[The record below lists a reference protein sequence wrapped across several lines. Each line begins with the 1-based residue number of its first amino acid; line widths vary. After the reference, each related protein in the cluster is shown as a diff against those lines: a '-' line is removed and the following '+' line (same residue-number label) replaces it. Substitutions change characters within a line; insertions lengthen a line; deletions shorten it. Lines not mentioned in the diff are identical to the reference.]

1 MLTPLA
7 NLSVNS
13 STNLMQYIAEVR
25 KFPMLSQ
32 EEEVRLAKNWQ
43 EYQDISSAHGLITSH
58 LNLVVKIAMKFKN
71 YGLLLMDLVMEGNM
85 GLMHAV
91 KKFNPN
97 LGFRFS
103 TYAVWWIEASMKDF
117 ILKSWSLVKI
127 GTTQAQRRLFFSLRK
142 IKKRILQYTNRE
154 TLSNEEIK
162 AISNELSVSE
172 EDVVQMNYRLA
183 CKDQSLNNCI
193 KIGDN
198 SKKELQDMIP
208 CNLVNQELAYQNH
221 EEKALK
227 ETILSNALASLNE
240 RSRDIFISRYFSE
253 NAQTLDELSK
263 KYCVSRERIRQLA
276 EQAMSKVK
284 IKSESLKLGL
294 LFVLLIFLSAGAL
307 ASVNNVQLREKYKDW
322 FVYTALEDGEKVC
335 YIVSHPEKKSED
347 YTADRKPYVMVSN
360 VDKKADE
367 VSVTSGFQYNNEPV
381 VLNIDK
387 KIKYQLPIIQGSL
400 AWTDDTKMDQDL
412 ILKMKQGLSMVVN
425 GKVKTAI
432 VDDIYSLLGFQKA
445 YQKMHDLCHTK

>member
-1 MLTPLA
+1 MLTPVA
-7 NLSVNS
+7 NLCVNS

-43 EYQDISSAHGLITSH
+43 EYQDISSAHRLITSH

-71 YGLLLMDLVMEGNM
+71 YGLLLMDLIMEGNM

-154 TLSNEEIK
+154 TLSKEEIK

-193 KIGDN
+193 KIGDD
-198 SKKELQDMIP
+198 SKKELQDMIS

-240 RSRDIFISRYFSE
+240 RSRDIFISRYLSE
-253 NAQTLDELSK
+253 NTQTLDELSK

-284 IKSESLKLGL
+284 QHIKSESLKFGL
-294 LFVLLIFLSAGAL
+294 HA
-307 ASVNNVQLREKYKDW
+307 
-322 FVYTALEDGEKVC
+322 
-335 YIVSHPEKKSED
+335 
-347 YTADRKPYVMVSN
+347 
-360 VDKKADE
+360 
-367 VSVTSGFQYNNEPV
+367 
-381 VLNIDK
+381 
-387 KIKYQLPIIQGSL
+387 
-400 AWTDDTKMDQDL
+400 
-412 ILKMKQGLSMVVN
+412 
-425 GKVKTAI
+425 
-432 VDDIYSLLGFQKA
+432 
-445 YQKMHDLCHTK
+445 

>member
-1 MLTPLA
+1 MLTSVA

-43 EYQDISSAHGLITSH
+43 EYQDISSAHRLITSH

-71 YGLLLMDLVMEGNM
+71 YGLLLIDLVMEGNM

-91 KKFNPN
+91 KKFNPD

-154 TLSNEEIK
+154 TLSKEEIK

-172 EDVVQMNYRLA
+172 EDVVQMSYRLA

-193 KIGDN
+193 KIGDD

-208 CNLVNQELAYQNH
+208 CNLVSQEVAYQNH

-240 RSRDIFISRYFSE
+240 RSRDIFISRYLSE

-284 IKSESLKLGL
+284 QYIKSESLKLGL
-294 LFVLLIFLSAGAL
+294 HA
-307 ASVNNVQLREKYKDW
+307 
-322 FVYTALEDGEKVC
+322 
-335 YIVSHPEKKSED
+335 
-347 YTADRKPYVMVSN
+347 
-360 VDKKADE
+360 
-367 VSVTSGFQYNNEPV
+367 
-381 VLNIDK
+381 
-387 KIKYQLPIIQGSL
+387 
-400 AWTDDTKMDQDL
+400 
-412 ILKMKQGLSMVVN
+412 
-425 GKVKTAI
+425 
-432 VDDIYSLLGFQKA
+432 
-445 YQKMHDLCHTK
+445 

>member
-1 MLTPLA
+1 MLTPVA
-7 NLSVNS
+7 NLCVNS

-25 KFPMLSQ
+25 KFPMLSH

-43 EYQDISSAHGLITSH
+43 EYQDISSAHRLITSH

-91 KKFNPN
+91 KKFNPD

-154 TLSNEEIK
+154 TLSKEEIK

-172 EDVVQMNYRLA
+172 EDVVQMSYRLA

-193 KIGDN
+193 KIGDD

-208 CNLVNQELAYQNH
+208 CNLVGQEVAYQNR

-240 RSRDIFISRYFSE
+240 RSRDIFISRYLSE
-253 NAQTLDELSK
+253 STQTLDELSK

-284 IKSESLKLGL
+284 QYIKSESLKLGL
-294 LFVLLIFLSAGAL
+294 HA
-307 ASVNNVQLREKYKDW
+307 
-322 FVYTALEDGEKVC
+322 
-335 YIVSHPEKKSED
+335 
-347 YTADRKPYVMVSN
+347 
-360 VDKKADE
+360 
-367 VSVTSGFQYNNEPV
+367 
-381 VLNIDK
+381 
-387 KIKYQLPIIQGSL
+387 
-400 AWTDDTKMDQDL
+400 
-412 ILKMKQGLSMVVN
+412 
-425 GKVKTAI
+425 
-432 VDDIYSLLGFQKA
+432 
-445 YQKMHDLCHTK
+445 

>member
-1 MLTPLA
+1 MLTPVA
-7 NLSVNS
+7 NLYVNS

-43 EYQDISSAHGLITSH
+43 EHKDISSAHKLITSH

-71 YGLLLMDLVMEGNM
+71 YGLLLMDLFMEGNM

-91 KKFNPN
+91 KKFNPD

-103 TYAVWWIEASMKDF
+103 TYAVWWIEASIKDF

-142 IKKRILQYTNRE
+142 MKKRILQYTNRE

-162 AISNELSVSE
+162 AISSELSVSE

-193 KIGDN
+193 KIGDD

-208 CNLVNQELAYQNH
+208 CNLVSQEVAYQNH

-227 ETILSNALASLNE
+227 ETILSNALTTLNE
-240 RSRDIFISRYFSE
+240 RSRDIFISRYLSE
-253 NAQTLDELSK
+253 SNQTLDELSK

-284 IKSESLKLGL
+284 QHIKSESLKLGL
-294 LFVLLIFLSAGAL
+294 HA
-307 ASVNNVQLREKYKDW
+307 
-322 FVYTALEDGEKVC
+322 
-335 YIVSHPEKKSED
+335 
-347 YTADRKPYVMVSN
+347 
-360 VDKKADE
+360 
-367 VSVTSGFQYNNEPV
+367 
-381 VLNIDK
+381 
-387 KIKYQLPIIQGSL
+387 
-400 AWTDDTKMDQDL
+400 
-412 ILKMKQGLSMVVN
+412 
-425 GKVKTAI
+425 
-432 VDDIYSLLGFQKA
+432 
-445 YQKMHDLCHTK
+445 

>member
-1 MLTPLA
+1 MLTPVA
-7 NLSVNS
+7 NLCVNS
-13 STNLMQYIAEVR
+13 STNLMQYIVEVR

-43 EYQDISSAHGLITSH
+43 EYQDISSAHKLITSH

-91 KKFNPN
+91 KKFNPD

-103 TYAVWWIEASMKDF
+103 TYAVWWIEASIKDF
-117 ILKSWSLVKI
+117 ILKSWSFVKI

-154 TLSNEEIK
+154 ALNNEEIK

-193 KIGDN
+193 KIGDD
-198 SKKELQDMIP
+198 SKKELQDMIT
-208 CNLVNQELAYQNH
+208 CNLASQEVAYQNH
-221 EEKALK
+221 EEKILK
-227 ETILSNALASLNE
+227 EKILNNALANLNG
-240 RSRDIFISRYFSE
+240 RSRDIFISRYLSE
-253 NAQTLDELSK
+253 STQTLDELSK

-284 IKSESLKLGL
+284 QHIKSESLKLGL
-294 LFVLLIFLSAGAL
+294 HA
-307 ASVNNVQLREKYKDW
+307 
-322 FVYTALEDGEKVC
+322 
-335 YIVSHPEKKSED
+335 
-347 YTADRKPYVMVSN
+347 
-360 VDKKADE
+360 
-367 VSVTSGFQYNNEPV
+367 
-381 VLNIDK
+381 
-387 KIKYQLPIIQGSL
+387 
-400 AWTDDTKMDQDL
+400 
-412 ILKMKQGLSMVVN
+412 
-425 GKVKTAI
+425 
-432 VDDIYSLLGFQKA
+432 
-445 YQKMHDLCHTK
+445 

>member
-1 MLTPLA
+1 MLTPVA

-43 EYQDISSAHGLITSH
+43 EYQDISSAHRLITSH

-91 KKFNPN
+91 KKFNPD

-103 TYAVWWIEASMKDF
+103 TYAMWWIEASMKDF

-193 KIGDN
+193 KIGDG

-208 CNLVNQELAYQNH
+208 CNLVSQEVAYHNH

-227 ETILSNALASLNE
+227 ETILNNALTSLNE
-240 RSRDIFISRYFSE
+240 RSRDIFISRYLSE
-253 NAQTLDELSK
+253 NTRTLDKLSK

-284 IKSESLKLGL
+284 QYIKSESLKLGL
-294 LFVLLIFLSAGAL
+294 HA
-307 ASVNNVQLREKYKDW
+307 
-322 FVYTALEDGEKVC
+322 
-335 YIVSHPEKKSED
+335 
-347 YTADRKPYVMVSN
+347 
-360 VDKKADE
+360 
-367 VSVTSGFQYNNEPV
+367 
-381 VLNIDK
+381 
-387 KIKYQLPIIQGSL
+387 
-400 AWTDDTKMDQDL
+400 
-412 ILKMKQGLSMVVN
+412 
-425 GKVKTAI
+425 
-432 VDDIYSLLGFQKA
+432 
-445 YQKMHDLCHTK
+445 

>member
-1 MLTPLA
+1 MLAPVA
-7 NLSVNS
+7 NLCVNS

-43 EYQDISSAHGLITSH
+43 EYQDISSAHRLITSH

-71 YGLLLMDLVMEGNM
+71 YGLLLMDLIMEGNM

-91 KKFNPN
+91 KKFNPD

-142 IKKRILQYTNRE
+142 IKKRILQYTDRE

-193 KIGDN
+193 KIGDD

-208 CNLVNQELAYQNH
+208 CNLVSQEVAYHNH

-240 RSRDIFISRYFSE
+240 RSRDIFISRYLSE
-253 NAQTLDELSK
+253 STQTLDELSK

-284 IKSESLKLGL
+284 QHVKSESLKLGL
-294 LFVLLIFLSAGAL
+294 YA
-307 ASVNNVQLREKYKDW
+307 
-322 FVYTALEDGEKVC
+322 
-335 YIVSHPEKKSED
+335 
-347 YTADRKPYVMVSN
+347 
-360 VDKKADE
+360 
-367 VSVTSGFQYNNEPV
+367 
-381 VLNIDK
+381 
-387 KIKYQLPIIQGSL
+387 
-400 AWTDDTKMDQDL
+400 
-412 ILKMKQGLSMVVN
+412 
-425 GKVKTAI
+425 
-432 VDDIYSLLGFQKA
+432 
-445 YQKMHDLCHTK
+445 

>member
-1 MLTPLA
+1 MLTPVA
-7 NLSVNS
+7 NLCVNS

-43 EYQDISSAHGLITSH
+43 EYQDISSAHRLITSH

-154 TLSNEEIK
+154 TLSKEEIK

-193 KIGDN
+193 KIGDD

-208 CNLVNQELAYQNH
+208 CNLVSQEVAYQNH

-240 RSRDIFISRYFSE
+240 RSRDIFISRYLSE
-253 NAQTLDELSK
+253 STKTLDELSK
-263 KYCVSRERIRQLA
+263 RYCVSRERIRQLA

-284 IKSESLKLGL
+284 QYIKSESLKLGL
-294 LFVLLIFLSAGAL
+294 HA
-307 ASVNNVQLREKYKDW
+307 
-322 FVYTALEDGEKVC
+322 
-335 YIVSHPEKKSED
+335 
-347 YTADRKPYVMVSN
+347 
-360 VDKKADE
+360 
-367 VSVTSGFQYNNEPV
+367 
-381 VLNIDK
+381 
-387 KIKYQLPIIQGSL
+387 
-400 AWTDDTKMDQDL
+400 
-412 ILKMKQGLSMVVN
+412 
-425 GKVKTAI
+425 
-432 VDDIYSLLGFQKA
+432 
-445 YQKMHDLCHTK
+445 

>member
-1 MLTPLA
+1 MLTSVA

-43 EYQDISSAHGLITSH
+43 EYQDISSAHRLITSH

-91 KKFNPN
+91 KKFNPD

-154 TLSNEEIK
+154 TLSKEEIK

-172 EDVVQMNYRLA
+172 EDVVQMSYRLA

-193 KIGDN
+193 KIGDD

-208 CNLVNQELAYQNH
+208 CNLVSQEVAYQNH

-240 RSRDIFISRYFSE
+240 RSRDIFISRYLSE

-284 IKSESLKLGL
+284 QYIKSESLKLGL
-294 LFVLLIFLSAGAL
+294 HA
-307 ASVNNVQLREKYKDW
+307 
-322 FVYTALEDGEKVC
+322 
-335 YIVSHPEKKSED
+335 
-347 YTADRKPYVMVSN
+347 
-360 VDKKADE
+360 
-367 VSVTSGFQYNNEPV
+367 
-381 VLNIDK
+381 
-387 KIKYQLPIIQGSL
+387 
-400 AWTDDTKMDQDL
+400 
-412 ILKMKQGLSMVVN
+412 
-425 GKVKTAI
+425 
-432 VDDIYSLLGFQKA
+432 
-445 YQKMHDLCHTK
+445 

>member
-1 MLTPLA
+1 MLTPVA
-7 NLSVNS
+7 NLCVNS

-25 KFPMLSQ
+25 KFPMLSH

-43 EYQDISSAHGLITSH
+43 EYQDISSAHRLITSH

-91 KKFNPN
+91 KKFNPD

-103 TYAVWWIEASMKDF
+103 TYAVWRIEASMKDF

-154 TLSNEEIK
+154 TLSKEEIK

-172 EDVVQMNYRLA
+172 EDVVQMSYRLA

-193 KIGDN
+193 KIGDD

-208 CNLVNQELAYQNH
+208 CNLVGQEVAYQNR

-240 RSRDIFISRYFSE
+240 RSRYIFISRYLSE
-253 NAQTLDELSK
+253 STQTLDELSK

-284 IKSESLKLGL
+284 QYIKSESLKLGL
-294 LFVLLIFLSAGAL
+294 HA
-307 ASVNNVQLREKYKDW
+307 
-322 FVYTALEDGEKVC
+322 
-335 YIVSHPEKKSED
+335 
-347 YTADRKPYVMVSN
+347 
-360 VDKKADE
+360 
-367 VSVTSGFQYNNEPV
+367 
-381 VLNIDK
+381 
-387 KIKYQLPIIQGSL
+387 
-400 AWTDDTKMDQDL
+400 
-412 ILKMKQGLSMVVN
+412 
-425 GKVKTAI
+425 
-432 VDDIYSLLGFQKA
+432 
-445 YQKMHDLCHTK
+445 

>member
-1 MLTPLA
+1 MLAPVA
-7 NLSVNS
+7 NLCVNS

-43 EYQDISSAHGLITSH
+43 EYQDISSAHRLITSH

-193 KIGDN
+193 KIGDD

-208 CNLVNQELAYQNH
+208 CNLVSQEVAYQNH

-227 ETILSNALASLNE
+227 ETILSNTLASLNE
-240 RSRDIFISRYFSE
+240 RSRDIFISRYLSE
-253 NAQTLDELSK
+253 STQTLDELSK

-284 IKSESLKLGL
+284 QHVKSESLKLGL
-294 LFVLLIFLSAGAL
+294 HA
-307 ASVNNVQLREKYKDW
+307 
-322 FVYTALEDGEKVC
+322 
-335 YIVSHPEKKSED
+335 
-347 YTADRKPYVMVSN
+347 
-360 VDKKADE
+360 
-367 VSVTSGFQYNNEPV
+367 
-381 VLNIDK
+381 
-387 KIKYQLPIIQGSL
+387 
-400 AWTDDTKMDQDL
+400 
-412 ILKMKQGLSMVVN
+412 
-425 GKVKTAI
+425 
-432 VDDIYSLLGFQKA
+432 
-445 YQKMHDLCHTK
+445 

>member
-1 MLTPLA
+1 MLAPVA
-7 NLSVNS
+7 NLCVNS

-43 EYQDISSAHGLITSH
+43 EYQDISSAHRLITSH

-91 KKFNPN
+91 KKFNPD

-193 KIGDN
+193 KIGDD

-208 CNLVNQELAYQNH
+208 CNLVSQEVAYQNH

-240 RSRDIFISRYFSE
+240 RSRDIFISRYLSE
-253 NAQTLDELSK
+253 STQTLDELSK

-284 IKSESLKLGL
+284 QHVKSESLKLGL
-294 LFVLLIFLSAGAL
+294 HA
-307 ASVNNVQLREKYKDW
+307 
-322 FVYTALEDGEKVC
+322 
-335 YIVSHPEKKSED
+335 
-347 YTADRKPYVMVSN
+347 
-360 VDKKADE
+360 
-367 VSVTSGFQYNNEPV
+367 
-381 VLNIDK
+381 
-387 KIKYQLPIIQGSL
+387 
-400 AWTDDTKMDQDL
+400 
-412 ILKMKQGLSMVVN
+412 
-425 GKVKTAI
+425 
-432 VDDIYSLLGFQKA
+432 
-445 YQKMHDLCHTK
+445 

>member
-1 MLTPLA
+1 MLAPVA
-7 NLSVNS
+7 NLCVNS

-43 EYQDISSAHGLITSH
+43 EYQDISSAHRLITSH

-91 KKFNPN
+91 KKFNPD

-193 KIGDN
+193 KIGDD

-208 CNLVNQELAYQNH
+208 CNSISQEVTYQNH
-221 EEKALK
+221 EEKTLK
-227 ETILSNALASLNE
+227 EKILSNALASLNE
-240 RSRDIFISRYFSE
+240 RSRDIFINRYLSE
-253 NAQTLDELSK
+253 NTQTLDELSK

-284 IKSESLKLGL
+284 QHIKSESLKFGL
-294 LFVLLIFLSAGAL
+294 HA
-307 ASVNNVQLREKYKDW
+307 
-322 FVYTALEDGEKVC
+322 
-335 YIVSHPEKKSED
+335 
-347 YTADRKPYVMVSN
+347 
-360 VDKKADE
+360 
-367 VSVTSGFQYNNEPV
+367 
-381 VLNIDK
+381 
-387 KIKYQLPIIQGSL
+387 
-400 AWTDDTKMDQDL
+400 
-412 ILKMKQGLSMVVN
+412 
-425 GKVKTAI
+425 
-432 VDDIYSLLGFQKA
+432 
-445 YQKMHDLCHTK
+445 